1 MTDIAI
7 TGLGCRFP
15 GAPDIHAYWKL
26 LMSGERQFSAVPAE
40 RWNHEAFHEPGDRTV
55 PNTAYTDQVAFLEHV
70 DRFDAL
76 HYGVPPA
83 RARAM
88 DPQHRLM
95 LDVSREALD
104 DAGLGRGDFDRENTG
119 VFFGLSVSEYKDLV
133 TAPIRAITLAGGAG
147 AADGPGGQRAVRE
160 EPGRLGAVDAFTL
173 PGSLLNMASGTV
185 SRQFDL
191 GGPSFAVDAACS
203 GSLVALDQAIAHL
216 RQGTCR
222 IAVVGGVYLNLTPD
236 SLVGFSRLRA
246 LSATGVCRP
255 FEEGADGFVLGEG
268 AGVVVIRPLSDALAD
283 GDRVYAVIKGIGSA
297 NDGASPGPLLPT
309 AEGQLR
315 AMRRAY
321 DDAGV
326 APSSVGFLEAHGTGT
341 AAGDRAEIEALRRL
355 RTEFPDDDT
364 SLCYL
369 GSGKALIGHSL
380 SAAGIA
386 GLIKTALVVH
396 HRTIVPQPQTA
407 PHPDLGVSAA
417 GLRFAAAARPWPSA
431 GAPRRAAV
439 SSFGFGGTNVGI
451 GSSSTAAWRS
461 SAAATCKGPTC
472 GRCPGRTAGTS
483 TTWTS

>member
-1 MTDIAI
+1 MSDIAI

-15 GAPDIHAYWKL
+15 GAPDLHAYWEL
-26 LMSGERQFSAVPAE
+26 LMSGERQFSAVPGE
-40 RWNHEAFHEPGDRTV
+40 RWNHETFHEPANRSA
-55 PNTAYTDQVAFLEHV
+55 PNAAYTDQVAFLDEV
-70 DRFDAL
+70 DRFAAQ

-95 LDVSREALD
+95 LDVAREALE

-119 VFFGLSVSEYKDLV
+119 VFLGLSVSDYKDLMS
-133 TAPIRAITLAGGAG
+133 APIRAITLAEQSL
-147 AADGPGGQRAVRE
+147 AADDADGLAAVKEQAGQ
-160 EPGRLGAVDAFTL
+160 LGTIQSFTL

-203 GSLVALDQAIAHL
+203 GSLVALDQAMAQL
-216 RQGTCR
+216 RQGSCR

-255 FEEGADGFVLGEG
+255 FDEGADGFVLGEG
-268 AGVVVIRPLSDALAD
+268 GGAVVIRPLADALAD

-297 NDGASPGPLLPT
+297 NDGASPGPLVPT

-341 AAGDRAEIEALRRL
+341 SVGDRSEIEALRRL
-355 RTEFPDDDT
+355 RTEYPDEDPG
-364 SLCYL
+364 LCYL
-369 GSGKALIGHSL
+369 AAGKALIGHSL

-396 HRTIVPQPQTA
+396 HGTIVPQPETTPIRTWAFPPRACALPTA
-407 PHPDLGVSAA
+407 RGPG
-417 GLRFAAAARPWPSA
+417 RPRVRA
-431 GAPRRAAV
+431 GAPR
-439 SSFGFGGTNVGI
+439 GGPP
-451 GSSSTAAWRS
+451 SARS
-461 SAAATCKGPTC
+461 DSAA
-472 GRCPGRTAGTS
+472 RTS
-483 TTWTS
+483 T